1 MLRKF
6 VKGFRAGAL
15 LALLIWFVVSFAEV
29 NAGNIKHNPAYG
41 KYNVFRIISGYG
53 AEE

>member
-1 MLRKF
+1 MYRRFLKS
-6 VKGFRAGAL
+6 FRAGAL

-29 NAGNIKHNPAYG
+29 NAGNIKHNPTYG
-41 KYNVFRIISGYG
+41 KFNVFRIISGYG